1 MEELKQ
7 FITTLVTMIILM
19 SAIELIAPDNSMK
32 KYLKFVLG
40 LIFISVMLSP
50 IIYIFTK
57 GEENISVQIQGYIDL
72 DESQT
77 MEVMNKNDNSKD
89 IFKGNLEEN
98 CNRIL
103 KGKFEGMEFISEID
117 CDVDMENIEY
127 SINKI
132 SIGVGDKGIS
142 KIQKVTIGTKDS
154 NINTSENSVNNE
166 DEIINYLSEILK
178 VPKDKIEVYKLS

>member
-1 MEELKQ
+1 MEWLKG

-50 IIYIFTK
+50 VIYIFTK
-57 GEENISVQIQGYIDL
+57 GEESISVQIQNYIDL
-72 DESQT
+72 GENKT
-77 MEVMNKNDNSKD
+77 VEVMNNNYNNKE

-103 KGKFEGMEFISEID
+103 KEKFDMEFVSEID
-117 CDVDMENIEY
+117 CNVDMENIEY

-132 SIGVGDKGIS
+132 SIGVSDKGIS
-142 KIQKVTIGTKDS
+142 KIQKITIGDKDS
-154 NINTSENSVNNE
+154 SINTSEDKVSDEN
-166 DEIINYLSEILK
+166 EIINYLSEMLK
-178 VPKDKIEVYKLS
+178 VTKDKIEVYKLS